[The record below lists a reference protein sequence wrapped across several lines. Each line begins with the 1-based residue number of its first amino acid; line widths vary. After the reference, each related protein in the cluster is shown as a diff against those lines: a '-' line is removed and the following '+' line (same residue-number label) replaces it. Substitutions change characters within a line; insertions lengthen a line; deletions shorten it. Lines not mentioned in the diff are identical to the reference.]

1 MKANRLRLEKK
12 FDVIERAGGIKLP
25 HMKSGSGIS
34 FTYWERLNVIFSLP
48 AFLFGFVYYIYHGLW
63 KKSLILVA
71 FCLASIELLDII
83 FIRYP
88 SIYELWYGF
97 SYLITPMVFA
107 LRANGDLYTEYRLNK
122 NVNNSLWSDAMHR
135 LTRNKAAMLGACILI
150 LLITLAALAPWIAPY
165 SYSYQDLNLGASP
178 PSADHLLGTDVL
190 GRDLLSR
197 ILYGAR
203 ISLLVGFVAT
213 GVALVIGVSWGI
225 IAGYAGGKVDS
236 IMMRIVDVL
245 YGLPFIIFI
254 ILLMVIFGRNLWLLF
269 GAIGAVEWLTMARIV
284 RGQVIG
290 LKNQE
295 FVMAAKAMGVSNLS
309 MFRRHLLPNILG
321 PIAVYATLTIPQV
334 MLLEGFLSFL
344 GLGIQPPMSSWGTLI
359 KDGVESMEEYSWL
372 LIYPGLTFT
381 ITLFALNFFGDG
393 LRDALD
399 PKTTDN

>member
-1 MKANRLRLEKK
+1 M
-12 FDVIERAGGIKLP
+12 
-25 HMKSGSGIS
+25 S
-34 FTYWERLNVIFSLP
+34 
-48 AFLFGFVYYIYHGLW
+48 
-63 KKSLILVA
+63 
-71 FCLASIELLDII
+71 
-83 FIRYP
+83 
-88 SIYELWYGF
+88 
-97 SYLITPMVFA
+97 
-107 LRANGDLYTEYRLNK
+107 
-122 NVNNSLWSDAMHR
+122 NNSSLWSDAVSR
-135 LTRNKAAMLGACILI
+135 LIKNKAAMIGAIILFVLI
-150 LLITLAALAPWIAPY
+150 LCAIFAPYIAPY
-165 SYSYQDLNLGASP
+165 SYSFQNLDLGASP
-178 PSADHLLGTDVL
+178 PSSEHLLGTDIL

-203 ISLLVGFVAT
+203 ISLMVGFVAT

-225 IAGYAGGKVDS
+225 VAGYFGGRIDS

-284 RGQVIG
+284 RGQVMS

-295 FVMAAKAMGVSNLS
+295 FVLAAKAMGVSNLT

-334 MLLEGFLSFL
+334 MLLESFLSFL
-344 GLGIQPPMSSWGTLI
+344 WLGIQPPMSSWGTLI
-359 KDGVESMEEYSWL
+359 KDGVESMEENSRL
-372 LIYPGLTFT
+372 LIYPGITLS

>member
-1 MKANRLRLEKK
+1 M
-12 FDVIERAGGIKLP
+12 
-25 HMKSGSGIS
+25 
-34 FTYWERLNVIFSLP
+34 
-48 AFLFGFVYYIYHGLW
+48 
-63 KKSLILVA
+63 
-71 FCLASIELLDII
+71 
-83 FIRYP
+83 
-88 SIYELWYGF
+88 
-97 SYLITPMVFA
+97 
-107 LRANGDLYTEYRLNK
+107 
-122 NVNNSLWSDAMHR
+122 NNNSSLWSDAYRR
-135 LTRNKAAMLGACILI
+135 LIQNKAAMIGGIILI
-150 LLITLAALAPWIAPY
+150 FLILCALFAPLIAPY
-165 SYSYQDLNLGASP
+165 SYSYQDLDLGASK
-178 PSADHLLGTDVL
+178 PSWEHLLGTDVM

-203 ISLLVGFVAT
+203 ISLMVGFVAT
-213 GVALVIGVSWGI
+213 SVALVIGVSWGI
-225 IAGYAGGKVDS
+225 VAGYLGGRVDS
-236 IMMRIVDVL
+236 VMMRIVDVL

-295 FVMAAKAMGVSNLS
+295 FVLAAQAMGVSNMS
-309 MFRRHLLPNILG
+309 MFRKHLFPNILG

-334 MLLEGFLSFL
+334 MLLESFLSFL

-381 ITLFALNFFGDG
+381 ITLFALNFFADG

-399 PKTTDN
+399 PKTSAD

>member
-1 MKANRLRLEKK
+1 M
-12 FDVIERAGGIKLP
+12 
-25 HMKSGSGIS
+25 
-34 FTYWERLNVIFSLP
+34 
-48 AFLFGFVYYIYHGLW
+48 
-63 KKSLILVA
+63 
-71 FCLASIELLDII
+71 
-83 FIRYP
+83 
-88 SIYELWYGF
+88 
-97 SYLITPMVFA
+97 
-107 LRANGDLYTEYRLNK
+107 
-122 NVNNSLWSDAMHR
+122 NNSLWSDAIHR
-135 LTRNKAAMLGACILI
+135 LTRNKAAMFSGCILI
-150 LLITLAALAPWIAPY
+150 LLIIAAVLAPWITPY
-165 SYSYQDLNLGASP
+165 GYEEMDFNNLRAIP
-178 PSADHLLGTDVL
+178 PSADHLLGTDTS
-190 GRDLLSR
+190 GRDLLTR

-203 ISLLVGFVAT
+203 VSLLVGFVAT

-225 IAGYAGGKVDS
+225 IAGYVGGKVDQV
-236 IMMRIVDVL
+236 MMRIVDVL

-295 FVMAAKAMGVSNLS
+295 FVMAAQAMGVSNFA
-309 MFRRHLLPNILG
+309 MFKKHLLPNILG

-399 PKTTDN
+399 PKTSDN